1 MALILCLETSAKAC
15 TVALSKAGSSIAQL
29 TTDGEWKH
37 SKMIT
42 LLIQEILDSAGH
54 TLKDLDAVAISQGP
68 GSYTGLRV
76 GASCAKGL
84 CYGSQLKLLAIPTLS
99 IIAQAQ
105 QNKGFQRIVPMID
118 ARRMEVYYNVYDD
131 DLQAQQETDNLILD
145 ASAFQFFNDKTVVFC
160 GDGAF
165 KMKDLG
171 LSEGWQVVEEGA
183 LAEHMAPLAEA
194 RYKAQN
200 FEDVAYYVPFYLK
213 PPNIT
218 KSTKSLF

>member
-1 MALILCLETSAKAC
+1 
-15 TVALSKAGSSIAQL
+15 
-29 TTDGEWKH
+29 
-37 SKMIT
+37 MIT